1 MAEQHEETDVNI
13 RGIFGFGAGLTL
25 VLIVVYVVVRLMF
38 VYMDRQ
44 ASTTAAPD
52 FPLAAGHETRL
63 PPEPRLQTTPRQ
75 DLQQLRAREEEKLRT
90 YQWVDRSAGIVRI
103 PIDQAIKLT
112 LERGLP
118 SKTPAAGAR

>member
-1 MAEQHEETDVNI
+1 MSEHHEETDVDI

-44 ASTTAAPD
+44 ASATAAAD
-52 FPLAAGHETRL
+52 LPLAAGHETRL
-63 PPEPRLQTTPRQ
+63 PPEPRLQTTPRA
-75 DLQQLRAREEEKLRT
+75 DLQQLRARNEEKLRT

-118 SKTPAAGAR
+118 SKPAAGAK

>member
-1 MAEQHEETDVNI
+1 MSEQHEETDVNI

-44 ASTTAAPD
+44 TSAAAPD

-63 PPEPRLQTTPRQ
+63 PPEPRLQTAPRA

-118 SKTPAAGAR
+118 SKTPPAGAR

>member
-1 MAEQHEETDVNI
+1 MSDQHEETDVNV
-13 RGIFGFGAGLTL
+13 RAIFGFGAGLTL
-25 VLIVVYVVVRLMF
+25 VMIVVYVAVRLMF

-44 ASTTAAPD
+44 TNAAAAPD

-63 PPEPRLQTTPRQ
+63 PPEPRLQTAPRE
-75 DLQQLRAREEEKLRT
+75 DLHQLRTREEEKLRT
-90 YQWVDRSAGIVRI
+90 YQWVDRSAGTVRI

-118 SKTPAAGAR
+118 SRPPAPGVR

>member
-1 MAEQHEETDVNI
+1 MSEHHEESDVNI

-38 VYMDRQ
+38 VYLDRP
-44 ASTTAAPD
+44 SDAAAAAN

-63 PPEPRLQTTPRQ
+63 PPEPRLQTAPRA
-75 DLQQLRAREEEKLRT
+75 DLQQHRAREEEKLKT

-103 PIDQAIKLT
+103 PIDQAITLT

-118 SKTPAAGAR
+118 SKTPAAGSR

>member
-1 MAEQHEETDVNI
+1 MSAQHETTDVDI
-13 RGIFGFGAGLTL
+13 RAIFGFGAGLAL
-25 VLIVVYVVVRLMF
+25 VMIVVYAVVRLMF

-44 ASTTAAPD
+44 SAAATPD
-52 FPLAAGHETRL
+52 FPLAVGHETRI

-75 DLQQLRAREEEKLRT
+75 DLQELRAREEDKLRT
-90 YQWVDRSAGIVRI
+90 YQWVDRPAGIVRI

-118 SKTPAAGAR
+118 SKPPAAGAR